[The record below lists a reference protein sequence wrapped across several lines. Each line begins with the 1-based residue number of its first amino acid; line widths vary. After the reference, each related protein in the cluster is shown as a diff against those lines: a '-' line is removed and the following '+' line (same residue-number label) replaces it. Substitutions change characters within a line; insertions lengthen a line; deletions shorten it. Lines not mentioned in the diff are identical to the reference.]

1 VRGPAGGAPAPR
13 VRLGLDR
20 FAEDPRA
27 FVGDEPIALLCHA
40 ASVDSRYRHLTELA
54 AAARLNVVRCFGPEH
69 GLWATA
75 QDMEPVE
82 EGLAAASEPR
92 ERHTGAPV
100 TSLYGHRPEQ
110 LAPRPEH
117 LAGVHTLVIDL
128 QDIGA
133 RYYTYI
139 YTAAL
144 CAQVCART
152 GTRVLILDRPNP
164 LGGEVI
170 EGRLTR
176 RDHLSFVGLWPLPTR
191 HGLTLGEVVRLL
203 NDREGFGARVEVV
216 AVEGWRRAELLYETG
231 QRWVI
236 PSPNMPS
243 FEAMMLYPGAC
254 LVEGTELSEGRG
266 TTKPFEWVGAGFID
280 PFALAGA
287 LSAVGLAGVSF
298 RPIYFK
304 PTAHKWAHR
313 TIGGVEQHVTDPH
326 ALEPLRVGL
335 HLLAAVRRLCGDA
348 LAWRT
353 QAYEY
358 VTDQLAID
366 LLLGGPEGREVIDAG
381 GDVDALWRAWGGE
394 AARFREERAPYLLY
408 R

>member
-1 VRGPAGGAPAPR
+1 MRASPSLAPR
-13 VRLGLDR
+13 VRLGIDR

-27 FVGDEPIALLCHA
+27 FVGDEPVALLCHA
-40 ASVDSRYRHLTELA
+40 ASVDARYRHLTEIA

-75 QDMEPVE
+75 QDMEPVA
-82 EGLAAASEPR
+82 EGLEAASEPR

-100 TSLYGHRPEQ
+100 TSLYGHSVEQ
-110 LAPRPEH
+110 LAPLPEH
-117 LAGVHTLVIDL
+117 LRGVHTLIIDL
-128 QDIGA
+128 QDIGT

-144 CAQVCART
+144 CARVCAQV
-152 GTRVLILDRPNP
+152 GARVLILDRPNP
-164 LGGEVI
+164 LGGEVV

-176 RDHLSFVGLWPLPTR
+176 RDHLSFVGMWPLPTR
-191 HGLTLGEVVRLL
+191 HGLTMGEVVRLL
-203 NDREGFGARVEVV
+203 NDREGFGAQIEVV
-216 AVEGWRRAELLYETG
+216 RVEGWRREQLLPETG

-243 FEAMMLYPGAC
+243 FEAMLLYPGAC
-254 LVEGTELSEGRG
+254 LVEGTELSEARG

-280 PFALAGA
+280 PFELARA
-287 LSAVGLAGVSF
+287 LSAAPLAGVAF

-304 PTAHKWAHR
+304 PTFHKWAHQ
-313 TIGGVEQHVTDPH
+313 TIGGVEQHITDPR
-326 ALEPLRVGL
+326 ALEPLRVGM
-335 HLLAAVRRLCGDA
+335 HLLATIRRLYGDA
-348 LAWRT
+348 LVWRT

-366 LLLGGPEGREVIDAG
+366 LLFGGPEAREVIDSR
-381 GDVDALWRAWGGE
+381 GDIDALWRAWALE
-394 AARFREERAPYLLY
+394 ARAFYEERAPYLMY
-408 R
+408 P

>member
-1 VRGPAGGAPAPR
+1 MRGPLAAPR
-13 VRLGLDR
+13 VRLGVDR
-20 FAEDPRA
+20 FAEDPRS

-40 ASVDSRYRHLTELA
+40 ASVDSQYRHLTELA
-54 AAARLNVVRCFGPEH
+54 AAAKLNVVRCFGPEH

-82 EGLAAASEPR
+82 EGLEAQSEPR

-100 TSLYGHRPEQ
+100 TSLYGHSVEQ

-176 RDHLSFVGLWPLPTR
+176 RDHLSFVGMWPLPTR
-191 HGLTLGEVVRLL
+191 HGLTIGEVVRLL
-203 NDREGFGARVEVV
+203 NDREGFGAQVEVV
-216 AVEGWRRAELLYETG
+216 EVEGWRRADLLPETG
-231 QRWVI
+231 QRWVL

-243 FEAMMLYPGAC
+243 FEAMALYPGAC
-254 LVEGTELSEGRG
+254 LIEGTGLSEGRG

-280 PFALAGA
+280 PFELARELRA
-287 LSAVGLAGVSF
+287 APLAGVTF
-298 RPIYFK
+298 RPLYFK
-304 PTAHKWAHR
+304 PTFHKWAHQN
-313 TIGGVEQHVTDPH
+313 IGGVEQHVTDPH
-326 ALEPLRVGL
+326 ALQPLRAGM
-335 HLLAAVRRLCGDA
+335 HLLAAVRRLYGDA
-348 LAWRT
+348 LVWR
-353 QAYEY
+353 AEVYEY
-358 VTDQLAID
+358 VKDQLAID
-366 LLLGGPEGREVIDAG
+366 LLFGGPEARELIDAG
-381 GDVDALWRAWGGE
+381 GDVDELWRAWARE
-394 AARFREERAPYLLY
+394 AEGFREERAPYLLY